1 MHQKLSS
8 KLFAISY
15 DLYIKIQL
23 NVTDP
28 LRFPSW

>member
-1 MHQKLSS
+1 MHQKL
-8 KLFAISY
+8 FAIY

-28 LRFPSW
+28 LKFPSW

>member
-1 MHQKLSS
+1 MGLQ
-8 KLFAISY
+8 LFAIY
-15 DLYIKIQL
+15 DLYIKMQL